1 MDCVLALLLPDFG
14 VLSLVLWVLLFD
26 LLLFVI
32 MDCFGLVL
40 FVIVVVLLRMTCGLA
55 LRLGLGVCGFMAT
68 GCMFVICA
76 VDSVVVSLIC
86 CLLVVCL
93 LVVV

>member
-14 VLSLVLWVLLFD
+14 VLSLVLWVLLFG

-40 FVIVVVLLRMTCGLA
+40 FVIVVVLLRMTCGLV
-55 LRLGLGVCGFMAT
+55 LRPGLCVCGFMAT

-76 VDSVVVSLIC
+76 VDSVVVGLIC